1 MASNEP
7 LRITA
12 NSTEYLVTIQFVNDK
27 GQTKVIPGQDFK
39 KLTFESSYLTPFM
52 RGRLQ
57 LDNKFERSTFQT
69 VAPFKS
75 FDYNM
80 VTSGGEFIYIA
91 VEQVYNPTT
100 NQKVTILSETYIV
113 QNVEIGLNDGQKVL
127 NYFFVNIDYGPL
139 MYTKFPWSTNNYIND
154 ATHKSTNDKQIL
166 VSDAIKHLLV
176 SLYKRE
182 SKPES
187 IIDVNNWEES
197 SSKIE
202 YTLKNQQPAIA
213 GLNYLISKYN
223 SKIDHDMGILTKN
236 KGVYQLTSLGKL
248 IKQASLRNYAGL
260 IRIETEDNRQSY
272 SNTKQTNKP
281 GMPAHISKIN
291 IIPQKTT
298 VEVDTVIDHSV
309 SSYNFSNK
317 EFNLFNEEGTVNKL
331 KQDILNYANF
341 NLSRLGA
348 TIKEAAVNQEPSS
361 LNKSNRVILTAF
373 ENEQTQTNYT
383 GRLVLQQ
390 KFINCS
396 KKITI
401 PLLGNL
407 YLKGSNFVNLELTGI
422 PFNREMRD
430 ISGLW
435 FILQNTTV
443 LRPGVF
449 TSKVICGKLDREKE

>member
-52 RGRLQ
+52 RGQLQ
-57 LDNKFERSTFQT
+57 VDNKFERSTFQT

-139 MYTKFPWSTNNYIND
+139 MYTKLPWSTNNYIND

-197 SSKIE
+197 DSKIE

-213 GLNYLISKYN
+213 GLNYLMSKYN
-223 SKIDHDMGILTKN
+223 SKVNHDMGILTKN
-236 KGVYQLTSLGKL
+236 KGVYQLNSLGKL
-248 IKQASLRNYAGL
+248 IKQAARQNYAGL

-272 SNTKQTNKP
+272 SNTRQTNTA

-291 IIPQKTT
+291 IVPQSTI
-298 VEVDTVIDHSV
+298 VEVDIVVDHSV

-331 KQDILNYANF
+331 KQDIINYTAWQPH
-341 NLSRLGA
+341 GA
-348 TIKEAAVNQEPSS
+348 AREATVSQSS
-361 LNKSNRVILTAF
+361 INKPNKVILTAF
-373 ENEQTQTNYT
+373 ENQQTQSNYT

-407 YLKGSNFVNLELTGI
+407 YLKGSNFVNLQLTGI
-422 PFNREMRD
+422 PLNREMRD

-449 TSKVICGKLDREKE
+449 TSHVVCGKLDREKE